1 MVVPY
6 VNRLEDPVE
15 KYLTNLDIE
24 MSEIL
29 ERQDISID
37 EKLALYNQ
45 ALQKFMVKN
54 STEKIEVLQH
64 PNDVVVEVKKEI
76 KKENK
81 KRTKN
86 FDGIN
91 KFEFKPT
98 IKPEDFLN
106 SERSSIPNTPETPKS
121 KKSKKIN
128 APIIDRTRITDD
140 EYENITR
147 QKAKDFNIPL
157 NGDKNWT
164 VSGKGGVKWLSKKFF

>member
-64 PNDVVVEVKKEI
+64 PNDVVVEI

-86 FDGIN
+86 FDEIN

-98 IKPEDFLN
+98 IKP
-106 SERSSIPNTPETPKS
+106 
-121 KKSKKIN
+121 
-128 APIIDRTRITDD
+128 
-140 EYENITR
+140 
-147 QKAKDFNIPL
+147 
-157 NGDKNWT
+157 
-164 VSGKGGVKWLSKKFF
+164 

>member
-64 PNDVVVEVKKEI
+64 PNDVVVEI

-98 IKPEDFLN
+98 IKP
-106 SERSSIPNTPETPKS
+106 
-121 KKSKKIN
+121 
-128 APIIDRTRITDD
+128 
-140 EYENITR
+140 
-147 QKAKDFNIPL
+147 
-157 NGDKNWT
+157 
-164 VSGKGGVKWLSKKFF
+164 